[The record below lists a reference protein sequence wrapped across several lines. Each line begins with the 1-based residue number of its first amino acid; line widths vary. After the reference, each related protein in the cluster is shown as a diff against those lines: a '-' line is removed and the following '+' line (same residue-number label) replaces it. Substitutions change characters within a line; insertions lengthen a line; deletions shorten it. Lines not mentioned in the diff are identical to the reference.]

1 MADTSLQYSI
11 SMARERG
18 LRKAEQSNASAR
30 GELAVASVSARLA
43 RLDWKAL
50 ERELWTRGH
59 AVTEPILTA
68 TECRELVA
76 LYPHAQHFRKTID
89 MAARRFG
96 LGDYKYFKYPLPS
109 VVQSLRVRLYPRLA
123 RIANGWMEAL
133 GARERYPAT
142 LREFLAR
149 CHQHGQTRPTPL
161 LLHYEAGGYNCLH
174 QDLYGPLAFPLQVT
188 AFLSKP
194 SEDYRDGAFLLLEQR
209 PRAQSMCDAL
219 MPEQGALVLFPSRIR
234 PEPGKLSYHRVQ
246 LKHGVSRVRA
256 GSRYTLGIIFH
267 DAK

>member
-1 MADTSLQYSI
+1 MQ
-11 SMARERG
+11 
-18 LRKAEQSNASAR
+18 RKAARSNRSAR
-30 GELAVASVSARLA
+30 AEMAVASVSARLA
-43 RLDWKAL
+43 RLDWEAL

-59 AVTEPILTA
+59 AVTEPVLTRE
-68 TECRELVA
+68 ECEELVA
-76 LYPHAQHFRKTID
+76 LYPREERFRKTID
-89 MAARRFG
+89 MAAKRFG
-96 LGDYKYFKYPLPS
+96 LGEYKYFRYPLPA

-123 RIANGWMEAL
+123 RIANGWMDAL
-133 GARERYPAT
+133 RARERYPAT

-188 AFLSKP
+188 AFLSRP
-194 SEDYRDGAFLLLEQR
+194 SEDYTDGAFLLLEQR

-219 MPEQGALVLFPSRIR
+219 TPEQGALLLFASRIR
-234 PEPGKLSYHRVQ
+234 PALGKRGYYRVQ
-246 LKHGVSRVRA
+246 LKHGVSRVHD
-256 GSRYTLGIIFH
+256 GTRYTLGVIFH